1 MQNIF
6 GETKET
12 HWNMEHN
19 ESATKI
25 TCERSKVQ
33 SWDKKADN
41 HGKGGEK
48 QNSGERCHCH
58 VIAS

>member
-19 ESATKI
+19 ESATNI

-33 SWDKKADN
+33 SWDKEAVTTM
-41 HGKGGEK
+41 GKVGK
-48 QNSGERCHCH
+48 SKT
-58 VIAS
+58 VVSAAIVT